1 MSILIPLDFTQLL
14 LAQTNSCHTVGP
26 LDLIAILALLGGL
39 LTFASTAGLPTV
51 TIASIGTAAAKV
63 MAILGISAS
72 LGSIIVPFQ
81 GLLDIAAVAA
91 VVEGIKHI
99 LGCG

>member
-1 MSILIPLDFTQLL
+1 VL

-26 LDLIAILALLGGL
+26 LDLIAILALLAGL
-39 LTFASTAGLPTV
+39 LTFATTAGLPTL
-51 TIASIGTAAAKV
+51 TIASIGAVGAKV
-63 MAILGISAS
+63 AAFLTVGAS
-72 LGSIIVPFQ
+72 LASITVPFDA
-81 GLLDIAAVAA
+81 LLDIAAVAA

>member
-1 MSILIPLDFTQLL
+1 MSILIPLEFTQL

-39 LTFASTAGLPTV
+39 LTLASAAGLPAMAISIPAVVAKLVAGLTV
-51 TIASIGTAAAKV
+51 GAGLASIT
-63 MAILGISAS
+63 L
-72 LGSIIVPFQ
+72 PFE
-81 GLLDIAAVAA
+81 GLLHIAAVAA

>member
-1 MSILIPLDFTQLL
+1 MSILIPWEFTQVL
-14 LAQTNSCHTVGP
+14 LAQTSSCHTVGP

-39 LTFASTAGLPTV
+39 LTFASAAGLP
-51 TIASIGTAAAKV
+51 AA
-63 MAILGISAS
+63 MAISIPAVVAKLVAGLTIGAS
-72 LGSIIVPFQ
+72 LTSIIVPFQ

>member
-1 MSILIPLDFTQLL
+1 
-14 LAQTNSCHTVGP
+14 
-26 LDLIAILALLGGL
+26 
-39 LTFASTAGLPTV
+39 V

-81 GLLDIAAVAA
+81 GLLDIAAVTA